1 MQSPSLRPDPL
12 RSDAIRQDRR
22 ILDIARDQIK
32 RFGAKRLTVVS
43 VAEEAGMTHAN
54 IYRYFTSKLA
64 LCDALTGQW
73 LREVEARQS
82 MVVDSPDPADDKLER
97 LLLDLMRQH
106 RSRIDEEPEL
116 YSLLMDAYAKNRTVI
131 RQHRTRIGQLIE
143 QILENGM
150 ATQIFQPRSR
160 EAALGLVYDLGYRFL
175 HPQAVGQDRMIPAK
189 AMESRHA
196 LAARSIILALK
207 AATPA

>member
-1 MQSPSLRPDPL
+1 MQSPPPARQDHM
-12 RSDAIRQDRR
+12 RQDRR
-22 ILDIARDQIK
+22 ILDIAREQIK

-54 IYRYFTSKLA
+54 VYHYFSSKLA
-64 LCDALTGQW
+64 LCDALTAQW
-73 LREVEARQS
+73 LREVEARLS
-82 MVVDSPDPADDKLER
+82 AVVDSPDPADDKLER

-106 RSRIDEEPEL
+106 RSRIDEDPEL
-116 YSLLMDAYAKNRTVI
+116 YSLLIDAYAKNRMVV
-131 RQHRTRIGQLIE
+131 RQHRTRIGQLVE
-143 QILENGM
+143 QILDNGM
-150 ATQIFQPRSR
+150 ATQTFQTRSR

-196 LAARSIILALK
+196 LAARSIIVALK
-207 AATPA
+207 ATQTSGS